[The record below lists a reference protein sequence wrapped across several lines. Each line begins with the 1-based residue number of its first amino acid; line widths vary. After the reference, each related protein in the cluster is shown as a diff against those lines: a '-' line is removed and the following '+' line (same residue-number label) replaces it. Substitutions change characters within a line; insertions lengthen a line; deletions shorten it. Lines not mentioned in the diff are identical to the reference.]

1 MAHRR
6 PYNYNDTSNIYKF
19 GVSSDGSE
27 WTYFPMK
34 SLKESDESLA
44 SEDSGRTL
52 DGVMH
57 IYWVQRDLKKIE
69 IVLPPCRADMIKQLK
84 DIVQGKEYYIQYPS
98 YDNNWI
104 TRYVYTSNMNGNMY
118 SGILYGGLWQDFE
131 FHAIELGY

>member
-1 MAHRR
+1 MAR
-6 PYNYNDTSNIYKF
+6 PYNYYNLETFYL
-19 GVSSDGSE
+19 SSDGNNWE
-27 WTYFPMK
+27 GFPAK

-69 IVLPPCRADMIKQLK
+69 IVLPPSTSAMISRVKQ
-84 DIVQGKEYYIQYPS
+84 IVQGKEYYIRFKSFEGGY
-98 YDNNWI
+98 I
-104 TRYVYTSNMNGNMY
+104 TRYVYTSNLNANMY
-118 SGILYGGLWQDFE
+118 SGLLFNGLWQDFE

>member
-1 MAHRR
+1 MVYRR
-6 PYNYNDTSNIYKF
+6 PYDYTGLETFALSA
-19 GVSSDGSE
+19 DGDE
-27 WTYFPMK
+27 WYWFPAK

-69 IVLPPCRADMIKQLK
+69 IVMPPSTSAMLARVKN
-84 DIVQGKEYYIQYPS
+84 IVQGKEYYIRFKSFEGS
-98 YDNNWI
+98 YI
-104 TRYVYTSNMNGNMY
+104 TRYVYTSNLNTNMY
-118 SGILYGGLWQDFE
+118 SGYLYNGLWQDFE

>member
-1 MAHRR
+1 MPNRR
-6 PYNYNDTSNIYKF
+6 PYIYYDLETF
-19 GVSSDGSE
+19 YLSSDGSNWE
-27 WTYFPMK
+27 AFPAK

-69 IVLPPCRADMIKQLK
+69 IVLPPSTSDMINRVKQ
-84 DIVQGKEYYIQYPS
+84 IVQGKEYYIRFKSFEGGY
-98 YDNNWI
+98 I
-104 TRYVYTSNMNGNMY
+104 TRYVYTSNLHTNMY
-118 SGILYGGLWQDFE
+118 SGLLFNGLWQDFE

>member
-6 PYNYNDTSNIYKF
+6 PYNYNDISVAYKF
-19 GVSSDGSE
+19 GVSPDGANY
-27 WTYFPMK
+27 TYFPMK

-84 DIVQGKEYYIQYPS
+84 DIVQGKEYYIYYPS
-98 YDNNWI
+98 YDNDYI
-104 TRYVYTSNMNGNMY
+104 TRYVYTSNMNANMY
-118 SGILYGGLWQDFE
+118 SGYIYHGLWQDFE